1 MKRNILFLFII
12 ITGLISCKSKE
23 SQVQNHIPTFFP
35 LTQSIQVK
43 DFMPYIDSVAILPL
57 EATDSSFIEDIKK
70 ILVTPSGQMIILNTS
85 GILLFDEKGHFLFPV
100 GTQGRGPEEY
110 LHAVDIC
117 LNESATEVWAL
128 DKDKSV
134 SKYALS
140 NGHFIGKIIP
150 RFSTNYPDCIGIAP
164 ASKEGFFLFGCNPY
178 EKSDFTTP
186 FYCLN
191 LFDAT
196 GKHID
201 SLLLRKAYV
210 LPLDA
215 ITQSYDNSYLIRPQ
229 EGDKVCY
236 RLKGK
241 KMDAIYQFD
250 FGRKYMPLSLGKI
263 RPGQHF
269 DIQNYVNAP
278 YYKLPMYIH
287 ETADQL
293 YFSCGGPEA
302 NDHFY
307 VFNKTTLQGIHW
319 VHDKKDAT
327 ALLLAKASDKDFF
340 YYIFNDYNDYIPES
354 LPIEMEPLKRYL
366 IKEKHV
372 NLKGDSMNPLIIKI
386 KFKLP

>member
-70 ILVTPSGQMIILNTS
+70 ILITPSGQMIILNTS

-164 ASKEGFFLFGCNPY
+164 ASKKGFFLFGCNPY

-241 KMDAIYQFD
+241 KW
-250 FGRKYMPLSLGKI
+250 MPFTNLILGGNICHSAQGKSDQDNTLTYRI
-263 RPGQHF
+263 MSMPP
-269 DIQNYVNAP
+269 ITNYRCIFM
-278 YYKLPMYIH
+278 KLPTNCIFPVAVRKRMTIFMSSTKPPYKAFIGFM
-287 ETADQL
+287 TGRMQQL
-293 YFSCGGPEA
+293 YFLQRLRTKIS
-302 NDHFY
+302 FITY
-307 VFNKTTLQGIHW
+307 STTI
-319 VHDKKDAT
+319 T
-327 ALLLAKASDKDFF
+327 I
-340 YYIFNDYNDYIPES
+340 IFP
-354 LPIEMEPLKRYL
+354 
-366 IKEKHV
+366 
-372 NLKGDSMNPLIIKI
+372 NPFL
-386 KFKLP
+386 